1 VFSPNVDGCF
11 APSEAVRL
19 HDAAAVCR
27 AAFLSQRIIHGT
39 ALASPQAT
47 PAGDPTQRTRG
58 GVTVKIAGFPIVFV
72 PQKKGGG
79 GKTHHTET
87 HTEEHTE
94 TKD

>member
-1 VFSPNVDGCF
+1 M
-11 APSEAVRL
+11 AQLLRL
-19 HDAAAVCR
+19 LMRDAGRRSNA
-27 AAFLSQRIIHGT
+27 
-39 ALASPQAT
+39 
-47 PAGDPTQRTRG
+47 RTRG